1 MELTKKNINKVI
13 EVAVITTWRMN
24 PKIAPSFD
32 KENTSMQL
40 AKTAYGSFDE
50 LIKVLKNDY
59 NNIDDK
65 YIEYAVGLYNY
76 SCSAVL
82 DDLETEGLTKIIEK
96 YQDQIMSGDKK
107 KLRNFT
113 GSLNRLLTKKT
124 DWYNTKT
131 KSMAI
136 PVIRYIINDAE
147 EFIKGQSDIEGGNK

>member
-40 AKTAYGSFDE
+40 AKTAYSSFDE

-65 YIEYAVGLYNY
+65 YIEYAINLYNY

-147 EFIKGQSDIEGGNK
+147 EFIKDQPDN